1 MPFAI
6 FAIAALLSTAAAHP
20 TTSDEARVVGAV
32 TEQQPNAVNS
42 QSNVAYPTT
51 SDEARVPRSLR
62 EQQPNAVKSRS
73 NVVHAT
79 TSDEARV
86 LGARP
91 QGTTSGT
98 VRRPETRRRS
108 EARLRSPK
116 RSIPQRHSAAS
127 SWMVVERG
135 VSPHGAPP
143 RSSYPDRRLR

>member
-1 MPFAI
+1 MPFAM

-86 LGARP
+86 LGALGEQPNAVKEKGPISAARHDKRHS
-91 QGTTSGT
+91 TSTGDAAAKRGSPA
-98 VRRPETRRRS
+98 VPETKHS
-108 EARLRSPK
+108 
-116 RSIPQRHSAAS
+116 SAAQCC
-127 SWMVVERG
+127 
-135 VSPHGAPP
+135 
-143 RSSYPDRRLR
+143 

>member
-73 NVVHAT
+73 NVIHAT
-79 TSDEARV
+79 SSDEARV
-86 LGARP
+86 LGALNEQPNAVTRKVERKA
-91 QGTTSGT
+91 TTPPSAAA
-98 VRRPETRRRS
+98 VPETKHS
-108 EARLRSPK
+108 
-116 RSIPQRHSAAS
+116 SAA
-127 SWMVVERG
+127 RCC
-135 VSPHGAPP
+135 
-143 RSSYPDRRLR
+143 

>member
-1 MPFAI
+1 MVGSVSTARRRAVRSERSECTGERHMPFAM

-73 NVVHAT
+73 NVIHAT
-79 TSDEARV
+79 SSDEARV
-86 LGARP
+86 LGALNEQP
-91 QGTTSGT
+91 NAVTG
-98 VRRPETRRRS
+98 
-108 EARLRSPK
+108 K
-116 RSIPQRHSAAS
+116 
-127 SWMVVERG
+127 
-135 VSPHGAPP
+135 
-143 RSSYPDRRLR
+143 